1 MADAFV
7 SAYFDNDDERKA
19 AMQLLRD
26 PVEYEGVIEGYA
38 TEEAIAAL
46 TKRQLVVTIQSEEEA
61 PYETPLQS
69 RTKYNDTE
77 LQDRLLELKQRAQVV
92 PPPAPVLDESLG
104 PADAMAAP
112 APPPP
117 QPYKV
122 TLAGPIRPDWRD
134 ALQSL
139 GAEISDYH
147 RGTYRIYIDPFEIDA
162 LRKLPFVKS
171 ADEYTV
177 DDTVSSSVLL
187 SIEKKKKDEEEGAL
201 AGDVEAERETF
212 DVIVHRE
219 GDLAHVVDY
228 IKSRKD
234 AEYVE
239 QSSNAVRFRAA
250 ADSVV
255 VATVANMPE
264 VKRMVNTL
272 RPALYVDHA
281 REIVG
286 LAKVNQAIPPKQWT
300 GSGEIVAVLDSGID
314 ATHPDFDGQF
324 AVPPISFRG
333 CSVDDTYGH
342 GTHVA
347 GIIGGTGK
355 KSNGKICGVAPGA
368 KLVVVGMVDDLR
380 VPQIPLDV
388 GELLKVAV
396 DANAKIINASWGR
409 RLGSTYDSGS
419 HSVDK
424 FIYEN
429 PEVLV
434 VVAAGNEST
443 APTGTYEFKSIGAP
457 ATAKNVLT
465 VGASNTDRDIPL
477 TWGVFRGQSF
487 PEKAAADDPVAV
499 DPQFVA
505 GISSRGPTDFDSIK
519 PDVLAPGTFIL
530 STRAAQLAGGL
541 EWKSPNNIKPDDGYV
556 FIGGTSMAAPVVSG
570 LAAVLRQFLREE
582 RNTPKPS
589 AALMKAI
596 LISATRPVPQRKDDV
611 MKEIGFPDFDQGFG
625 RIDLSLIVSGKLVF
639 TDVANDSKLA
649 LESRAKTGS
658 LRTSLRTYKVNVA
671 AGAAAPLVL
680 TLAWTDRPGRDV
692 QNQLQLDIRGPADLF
707 QIGNAKH
714 VFLKNPLFN
723 TKAPNGVV
731 LDKRN
736 NVQQIRIDAA
746 APGEYTIHVAAQNT
760 VLPPQG
766 YALAVVG
773 NIDGDLASS

>member
-1 MADAFV
+1 MADAYV
-7 SAYFDNDDERKA
+7 SAYFDNDEERKA
-19 AMQLLRD
+19 ALQLLHD
-26 PVEYEGVIEGYA
+26 PVEYEGLVEGYA
-38 TEEAIAAL
+38 SEATIAEL

-61 PYETPLQS
+61 PYETPLQTRS
-69 RTKYNDTE
+69 KYNDTD

-92 PPPAPVLDESLG
+92 PPPEVLESLG
-104 PADAMAAP
+104 PDDAMAAP

-117 QPYKV
+117 QAYKV

-134 ALQSL
+134 ALQNL
-139 GAEISDYH
+139 GAEISDYT
-147 RGTYRIYIDPFEIDA
+147 RGTYRIYIDPFSIDA
-162 LRKLPFVKS
+162 LRALPFVKS
-171 ADEYTV
+171 AEEYTV
-177 DDTVSSSVLL
+177 NDTVSSSVLL
-187 SIEKKKKDEEEGAL
+187 SIEKKKKEEEEGAL
-201 AGDVEAERETF
+201 AGDAEAQRETF

-219 GDLAHVVDY
+219 GDLPHVVDY

-281 REIVG
+281 SEIVG
-286 LAKVNQAIPPKQWT
+286 LAKVNQAIPPKQWS

-355 KSNGKICGVAPGA
+355 KSNGKIRGVAPGA
-368 KLVVVGMVDDLR
+368 KLVVVGMVDELR
-380 VPQIPLDV
+380 VPQIPLDI
-388 GELLKVAV
+388 GELLKIAV
-396 DANAKIINASWGR
+396 DAGAKIINASWGR

-429 PEVLV
+429 PEILV

-465 VGASNTDRDIPL
+465 VGASNTDRAIPG
-477 TWGVFRGQSF
+477 TWGTFRGQSF
-487 PEKAAADDPVAV
+487 PESAAADDPIAG

-541 EWKSPNNIKPDDGYV
+541 EWKAKDVKPDDGYV
-556 FIGGTSMAAPVVSG
+556 FIGGTSMATPVVSG
-570 LAAVLRQFLREE
+570 LAAVLRQYLREE
-582 RNTPKPS
+582 RNTPQPS
-589 AALMKAI
+589 AALLKAI
-596 LISATRPVPQRKDDV
+596 LISATHPVPQRKDDV
-611 MKEIGFPDFDQGFG
+611 MKDIGFPDFDQGFG
-625 RIDLSLIVSGKLVF
+625 RIDLSLVIPQKLVF
-639 TDVANDSKLA
+639 ADVANNSKLA
-649 LESRAKTGS
+649 LESRAKPGS
-658 LRTSLRTYKVNVA
+658 LFTSLRTYKINIA
-671 AGAAAPLVL
+671 AGAASPLVL

-707 QIGNAKH
+707 LIGNTGH
-714 VFLKNPLFN
+714 VFRKDPRFDA
-723 TKAPNGVV
+723 KASNGVV
-731 LDKRN
+731 IDKRN

-773 NIDGDLASS
+773 NIDGDLVLV